1 MQVNYYAAAAAAAG
15 TTAETVDAAGLT
27 LGALKQ
33 HLVAAH
39 PPLPGQP
46 RLDDVLA
53 RSSFLL
59 DGVAGRDDAR
69 SLGGVVALDVLPPFA
84 GG

>member
-1 MQVNYYAAAAAAAG
+1 MKVNYYAAAAAAAG
-15 TTAETVDAAGLT
+15 TTAETVDADGLT
-27 LGALKQ
+27 LGALKAQ
-33 HLVAAH
+33 LTAAH

-46 RLDDVLA
+46 RLEDVLA

-59 DGVAGRDDAR
+59 DGMAGRDDAR
-69 SLGGVVALDVLPPFA
+69 TLDGVSALDVLPPFA